1 MEITLNIQFNKAMI
15 KLEHPHET
23 KKKKLNDPTITT
35 NYVNIV
41 NNTPDTHYGSVGVY

>member
-23 KKKKLNDPTITT
+23 KKKKLNDPTSRAKKIKLLGLSFLKF
-35 NYVNIV
+35 
-41 NNTPDTHYGSVGVY
+41 HMGRR